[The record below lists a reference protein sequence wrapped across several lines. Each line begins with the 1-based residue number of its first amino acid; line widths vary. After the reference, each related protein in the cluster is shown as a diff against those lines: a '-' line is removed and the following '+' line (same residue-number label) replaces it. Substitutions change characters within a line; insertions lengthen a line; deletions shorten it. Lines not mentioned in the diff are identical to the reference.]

1 MTAAA
6 RIRAVLAPRP
16 GELLAEGVLF
26 AGQVLDEQSAA
37 LASRIDAGFLAEAGW
52 DATAWV
58 LTLPAEHP
66 LLGRTFC
73 RAPGCQTTCA
83 AATRVCLDCQ
93 RRLAAAGL
101 DLEDVALLPPPQG
114 KRWLGAGD
122 GTCRVSGCPRP
133 WVTSRQP
140 LCPEHLRQQER
151 LGVRIADFTARADV
165 IALPSHGTCAV
176 ASCPRQVPGH
186 DAVYCDAH
194 LQRLRVLRR
203 AGHHPDEA
211 WRVTEPPVP
220 RAGQV
225 SLAGLKPAAAA
236 EVLFGLQQRT
246 RQGVKTHDA
255 ILRSV
260 CNDAR
265 SQQVSSLA
273 ALAIPVSRGRAYE
286 SVVN

>member
-1 MTAAA
+1 M
-6 RIRAVLAPRP
+6 L
-16 GELLAEGVLF
+16 
-26 AGQVLDEQSAA
+26 LDERSAA
-37 LASRIDAGFLAEAGW
+37 LASRIDAAFLAEAGW
-52 DATAWV
+52 DAAAWV

-101 DLEDVALLPPPQG
+101 GLEDVALLPPPQG
-114 KRWLGAGD
+114 KRWLGTGD

-133 WVTSRQP
+133 WVTSGQP
-140 LCPEHLRQQER
+140 LCPEHLSQQDR
-151 LGVRIADFTARADV
+151 LGVSIADFTARPDV

-211 WRVTEPPVP
+211 AWRVTEPPVP

-246 RQGVKTHDA
+246 RQGVKTYCA
-255 ILRSV
+255 ILRAV
-260 CNDAR
+260 ANDAR
-265 SQQVSSLA
+265 AQQVSSLA
-273 ALAIPVSRGRAYE
+273 DLTSRPAAARAMPA
-286 SVVN
+286 SCTR